1 MNRIEISNIIP
12 QPYRDQLIDIS
23 KVATKDEDEL
33 TERAAAIDIVVS
45 ECKLAYPELFK
56 PVVTRVQR
64 NRKAGL

>member
-33 TERAAAIDIVVS
+33 TECAAAIDIVVA